1 MYNCP
6 QVMRKILIVMF
17 FCCAGVYAAD
27 VKEPCLTNP
36 QTDACGPGEIK
47 FPFLEQESGLIPGR
61 GLSAAAGKLQA
72 GSSAVSAG
80 IPSPAIQRAKPA
92 KSVLTKS
99 TFSTSAPIEAE
110 IAFFYAYDCPHCR
123 KAITWLS
130 TLNAAYPGLRVNTY
144 EVKRDKNNLT
154 LFAQYLTAHKAA
166 PSGFPAFFI
175 GEKLLTGFSPNRT
188 PAEITAA
195 LDILTGKAGC
205 PCESHGINVP
215 LLGKIDPSS
224 VSMLN
229 FSLALGLLDGLNPCA
244 MWVLMFLMGLLAYTG
259 SPRKMLIIGGIFTVT
274 SALVYFAFMAAW
286 FNLFLII
293 GHARW
298 ITTALGV
305 IAAVMGLVNL
315 KEIFFFRRG
324 VSLMISGKAKIKLGE
339 KIRRIIAERETAV
352 MIAAT
357 AALAVFVNLIELGCT
372 IGLPA
377 VFSRVLSLRQA
388 GFWQKYG
395 YIAVYN
401 AAYIVPLALIIA
413 LFVCTAGRYHMT
425 EAHGKILKGISGALM
440 LALGVL
446 MLLKPEAMIFN

>member
-1 MYNCP
+1 
-6 QVMRKILIVMF
+6 MRKILIIVF

-27 VKEPCLTNP
+27 IKEPCLTNP
-36 QTDACGPGEIK
+36 QADACGPGEIK
-47 FPFLEQESGLIPGR
+47 FPFLGQESGFIPGR
-61 GLSAAAGKLQA
+61 GLPATAGKLQA
-72 GSSAVSAG
+72 SSSAVSAG

-92 KSVLTKS
+92 KSVPTGS
-99 TFSTSAPIEAE
+99 TVSTPTPIQAE
-110 IAFFYAYDCPHCR
+110 IALFYTYDCPHCR
-123 KAITWLS
+123 KAINWLS

-144 EVKRDKNNLT
+144 EVKRDKNNLA
-154 LFAQYLTAHKAA
+154 LFAQYLAKHKAA
-166 PSGFPAFFI
+166 PSGFPTFFV
-175 GEKLLTGFSPNRT
+175 GDKLLVGFTQTRT
-188 PAEITAA
+188 PGEITAA
-195 LDILTGKAGC
+195 LHALAGKTGC
-205 PCESHGINVP
+205 PCENGSVNVP
-215 LLGKIDPSS
+215 MLGKIDPSS

-259 SPRKMLIIGGIFTVT
+259 SPRKMLIIGGIFTVA

-339 KIRRIIAERETAV
+339 KIRLIITERETAV

-377 VFSRVLSLRQA
+377 VFTRVLSLRQA
-388 GFWQKYG
+388 GFWHKYG
-395 YIAVYN
+395 YMAVYN
-401 AAYIVPLALIIA
+401 VAYIVPLAFIIA
-413 LFVCTAGRYHMT
+413 LFVFTTGRYRMT

-446 MLLKPEAMIFN
+446 MLLKPEAMIFK